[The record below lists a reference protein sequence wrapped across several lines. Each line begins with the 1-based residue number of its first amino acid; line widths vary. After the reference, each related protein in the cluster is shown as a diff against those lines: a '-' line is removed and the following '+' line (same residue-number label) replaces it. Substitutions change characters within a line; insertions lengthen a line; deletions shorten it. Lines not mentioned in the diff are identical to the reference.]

1 MQTSLLPLS
10 LYTNAILSKSI
21 NALSVKWSAYTF
33 KTYLHLNETTY
44 SKSLC
49 FVHFYRHDFHRFN
62 IVSSYCLALVSV
74 YLLYCTVSSC
84 IKASFCPIVD
94 INECSA
100 LPSVCDVNN
109 NCQNKVGSY
118 LCTRKPGFVGNEKT
132 CQGICK
138 FYFKLHE
145 AFTVTLQV
153 VYYLKSTKIFDNE
166 NKEIENAGRF
176 GHMKRA

>member
-1 MQTSLLPLS
+1 M
-10 LYTNAILSKSI
+10 
-21 NALSVKWSAYTF
+21 KWSAYTF

-49 FVHFYRHDFHRFN
+49 VLFIFTDMTSTGSILFQVN
-62 IVSSYCLALVSV
+62 YCLALVSV

-100 LPSVCDVNN
+100 LPSVCDVNT

-118 LCTRKPGFVGNEKT
+118 LCKPGFVGNEKT

-166 NKEIENAGRF
+166 QGNRKCRTFRPYEKGIDVRLLSWRGLS
-176 GHMKRA
+176 

>member
-1 MQTSLLPLS
+1 MKQL
-10 LYTNAILSKSI
+10 
-21 NALSVKWSAYTF
+21 F
-33 KTYLHLNETTY
+33 

-49 FVHFYRHDFHRFN
+49 FVHFYGHDFHRFN
-62 IVSSYCLALVSV
+62 NVSRYCLALVSV

-94 INECSA
+94 INDCSA
-100 LPSVCDVNN
+100 LPSICDVNT

-153 VYYLKSTKIFDNE
+153 VYYLKRTKIFDNE
-166 NKEIENAGRF
+166 QGNRKCRTFRPYEKGIDVRLLSWRGLS
-176 GHMKRA
+176 